1 MNDLRLDAMMKSID
15 VLGRL
20 AFGGQCIAAMAII
33 AGPAIFVTAAVLPFV
48 TWGDNRGEALL
59 LWLGGWLLAV
69 LVPAAGMGLGFVC
82 WRWSGDWITEWY
94 GYAIGFG
101 IAGAANLALTYL
113 LVQAPWPI
121 YLSFLLMMAAAFV
134 LGFLVAG
141 RLGGINVLP
150 EQREQRQRELARRR

>member
-1 MNDLRLDAMMKSID
+1 MNDLRLDTMMKSID

-20 AFGGQCIAAMAII
+20 AFGGQCIAAMAMI
-33 AGPAIFVTAAVLPFV
+33 AGPAIFVTAAVLPFF
-48 TWGDNRGEALL
+48 TWGDNRGEALA
-59 LWLGGWLLAV
+59 LWLGGWLVAV
-69 LVPAAGMGLGFVC
+69 LVTAAGMGLGFFC

-101 IAGAANLALTYL
+101 IAGAANLVLAYL
-113 LVQAPWPI
+113 LTQSPLPI
-121 YLSFLLMMAAAFV
+121 YLSFLSMMAVAFV
-134 LGFLVAG
+134 LGFLIAG